1 MYYVYEWYIKETNEI
16 IYAGKGC
23 RNRYKVRKHNKL
35 FNEMIKRFDCES
47 RIIKYFDNEKDAFNY
62 EFERVNELWELG
74 QCCCNIYKG
83 GLGGT
88 TQWWTEDKKKWYS
101 DHNVMKNEQQ
111 RKRMS
116 ENNPMK
122 NKNIALKVNQ
132 QKSKAIIINN
142 KEYNSVIDACK
153 KYNVSYPTIKTWCEK
168 GINPF
173 GEQCRY
179 KNKEQVIFTGKRYN
193 KGICKSMTYN
203 GKHYESPLDLAE
215 ELNISKF
222 IIYRWC
228 KKGFDDNGNLCRYDN
243 DDRELTFK
251 KYIIGEEKRKPIK
264 VNGIIYPSKI
274 DAERAL
280 GIKGG
285 GLSQYLNGKR
295 KNKKYICEYVNQ
307 QPSTNLND

>member
-16 IYAGKGC
+16 IYVGKGC

-88 TQWWTEDKKKWYS
+88 TKWWTEEKKKWYS

-132 QKSKAIIINN
+132 QKCKAIIINN

-228 KKGFDDNGNLCRYDN
+228 KKGFDDNGNPCRYDN

-295 KNKKYICEYVNQ
+295 KNKKYICKYVNQ